1 MIASTLKM
9 MAGALALSMAVPGP
23 ASAQTALTLRDRLL
37 VVSSTSTSRVTD
49 LLARTF
55 AERYADVRAPEVRS
69 MTTTRAMEVFCAGIG
84 PETPDVVVST
94 RRIPAGMREI
104 CGANG
109 VEDIV
114 EIQLG
119 LGAVV
124 LAARRGDPLPQL
136 TSRQIY
142 EAVAAERA
150 GPDGFAP
157 NTAATWAQIA
167 GTLPANQ
174 IRVLVPPR
182 GHGTRQ
188 LFEDLVLEA
197 GCRNIRDIRLLFE
210 AGFRR
215 SKCVTMRED
224 GRVVQVAGDD
234 IASSLL
240 NAPAGTIGVTTLDE
254 VFRSGGNL
262 IALSLDGVMPT
273 PASVASLDYDQT
285 RTVYLYAKRQHARNQ
300 QGVGVVRGIAEL
312 LAEATSEL
320 AMGPA
325 GYLVNAGLIPL
336 PPAERIAQRRTA
348 ERMTTINL
356 R

>member
-55 AERYADVRAPEVRS
+55 AERYADVRAPEMRA
-69 MTTTRAMEVFCAGIG
+69 MPTARAMEVFCAGIG
-84 PETPDVVVST
+84 PETPDIVVST
-94 RRIPAGMREI
+94 RRMPAAMREV

-150 GPDGFAP
+150 GQDGFAP
-157 NTAATWAQIA
+157 NAAATWSQIS

-182 GHGTRQ
+182 GNGTRQ

-197 GCRNIRDIRLLFE
+197 GCRNIREIRLLFE

-215 SKCVTMRED
+215 AKCVTMRED
-224 GRVVQVAGDD
+224 GRVVQVPGDD

-325 GYLVNAGLIPL
+325 GYLINAGLIPL
-336 PPAERIAQRRTA
+336 PPADRIAQRRIA